1 MVDRSETWL
10 GHTDF
15 IAEEHDLVCWQYS
28 LGTLEREYPLFPVRP
43 VFAAVLRSLKAL
55 SESPRK
61 RLRERSFTV
70 WAGDHGDCFC
80 VGLPQRISAEV
91 AEFIA
96 CDLRSVPGYEAV
108 RYVSTPY
115 VPLSPALRYERGRVI
130 QYSEECVVGMERLD
144 DDRWY
149 GSGLTILHRVWL
161 PAAILGKEK
170 YQG

>member
-1 MVDRSETWL
+1 M
-10 GHTDF
+10 
-15 IAEEHDLVCWQYS
+15 
-28 LGTLEREYPLFPVRP
+28 RP
-43 VFAAVLRSLKAL
+43 VLTAVLRSLRTL

-61 RLRERSFTV
+61 RLRDRCFTI
-70 WAGDHGDCFC
+70 WAGEHGDHFC

-91 AEFIA
+91 AEFMA
-96 CDLRSVPGYEAV
+96 CDLRTVSGYEAV

-130 QYSEECVVGMERLD
+130 QYSGECVAGVERLD
-144 DDRWY
+144 DHRWY